1 MSQDFTHTT
10 LGNTGISVHR
20 LGLSATN
27 RPGKKAVY
35 KAIDEG
41 LNYFLL
47 FGFDT
52 QMISVLRDVLRR
64 KREGYVIATGPYNL
78 IWGHTNLRRTLE
90 KRLRKLRTD
99 YIDVF
104 LFLGVGKENHFPEQI
119 REEFYRLREEGKVS
133 AVGM

>member
-27 RPGKKAVY
+27 RPGKKAIY

-52 QMISVLRDVLRR
+52 AVIS
-64 KREGYVIATGPYNL
+64 GT
-78 IWGHTNLRRTLE
+78 
-90 KRLRKLRTD
+90 TD
-99 YIDVF
+99 A
-104 LFLGVGKENHFPEQI
+104 LTAG
-119 REEFYRLREEGKVS
+119 
-133 AVGM
+133 